1 MKKRTRS
8 ILDEINSISDAQD
21 RKYVVE
27 NTASNVIASASN
39 LIRLITETYDDE
51 TSQDLIKRLVNSI
64 RTQDPNKFTRGIR
77 KANESKRHS
86 GRKPL

>member
-1 MKKRTRS
+1 M
-8 ILDEINSISDAQD
+8 
-21 RKYVVE
+21 
-27 NTASNVIASASN
+27 
-39 LIRLITETYDDE
+39 ETYDDE
-51 TSQDLIKRLVNSI
+51 TSNDLIKRLINSI